1 MSDEINLVYSTPFGN
16 DLPKTTWLDK
26 DEEIKRLETE
36 NENKDKTMDALI
48 GIYNKVVSLIIEKE
62 KTIQKQQKIE
72 KKIDCNE
79 CILKYIE
86 AD

>member
-1 MSDEINLVYSTPFGN
+1 
-16 DLPKTTWLDK
+16 
-26 DEEIKRLETE
+26 
-36 NENKDKTMDALI
+36 MDALI
-48 GIYNKVVSLIIEKE
+48 CIYNKVVSLIIEKE
-62 KTIQKQQKIE
+62 KTIQKQQKIINWFLDNYDGCVEGRFELCE